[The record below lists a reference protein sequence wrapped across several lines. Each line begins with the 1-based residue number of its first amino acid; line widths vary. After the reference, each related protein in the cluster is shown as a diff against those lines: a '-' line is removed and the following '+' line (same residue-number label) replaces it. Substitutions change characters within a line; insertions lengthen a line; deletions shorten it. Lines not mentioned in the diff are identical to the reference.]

1 MNKAKSKV
9 IKAKSKKV
17 LNVLITYCIL
27 IIVAFI
33 FFFPCLWLILASFS
47 KSGSI
52 YSFDGF
58 FPSEYS
64 VEAFKVLFTDTVMY
78 NYPRWFL
85 NTLFIA
91 GMSCILGTLLTILTA
106 YCMSRFRFKSRKAM
120 MKTTLVLGM
129 FPSFMGTIAVYL
141 LMTQFNLINQHWGLI
156 LIYSAQAPMGYMV
169 QKGFFDTVP
178 YSIDEAARID
188 GASNF
193 TVFVKFI
200 LPMSKPIL
208 VYTALTAFT
217 WPWSD
222 FILPKMLLQDKNLY
236 TVAVGLMSLGE
247 TEFARFAAGSII
259 IAIPIIVLYFC
270 LVKYMINKRSI
281 SVDLGESL
289 SSDERLSVRIFSSVF
304 KWNSKIGTFNILN
317 WW

>member
-1 MNKAKSKV
+1 MMKDKKRIKTKV
-9 IKAKSKKV
+9 KKTLDV
-17 LNVLITYCIL
+17 VITYCVL
-27 IIVAFI
+27 LIVAFI
-33 FFFPCLWLILASFS
+33 FFFLCLWLILASFS

-58 FPSEYS
+58 FPQEYGLD
-64 VEAFKVLFTDTVMY
+64 AFKTLLTDTVMY
-78 NYPRWFL
+78 NYKRWFV

-91 GMSCILGTLLTILTA
+91 SCSCVIGTLLTILTA

-141 LMTQFNLINQHWGLI
+141 IMTQFHLVNQMWGLI

-169 QKGFFDTVP
+169 QKGFFDTIP

-193 TVFVKFI
+193 QIFTKFI
-200 LPMSKPIL
+200 LPMSKPML
-208 VYTALTAFT
+208 VYTALTSFT

-259 IAIPIIVLYFC
+259 IAIPIIILYFC
-270 LVKYMINKRSI
+270 LVKYMIN
-281 SVDLGESL
+281 GM
-289 SSDERLSVRIFSSVF
+289 SSGAVKE
-304 KWNSKIGTFNILN
+304 
-317 WW
+317 

>member
-1 MNKAKSKV
+1 M
-9 IKAKSKKV
+9 
-17 LNVLITYCIL
+17 
-27 IIVAFI
+27 IVAFV
-33 FFFPCLWLILASFS
+33 FFFPCLWLILASLS

-58 FPSEYS
+58 FPADYS
-64 VEAFKVLFTDTVMY
+64 FDSFKNLFTDTAMY

-91 GMSCILGTLLTILTA
+91 GMSCILGTILTILTA
-106 YCMSRFRFKSRKAM
+106 YCMSRFRFRSRKAM

-169 QKGFFDTVP
+169 QKGFFDTIP
-178 YSIDEAARID
+178 YSIDEAARLD
-188 GASNF
+188 GASNLTIFLKF
-193 TVFVKFI
+193 T

-222 FILPKMLLQDKNLY
+222 FILPKMLLPDRDLF

-259 IAIPIIVLYFC
+259 IAIPIVVLYFC
-270 LVKYMINKRSI
+270 LVKYMISGMSAGAVK
-281 SVDLGESL
+281 E
-289 SSDERLSVRIFSSVF
+289 
-304 KWNSKIGTFNILN
+304 
-317 WW
+317 